1 MATATRT
8 ERDIVLHYTNQW
20 FTHSEWS
27 IERFAHELL
36 APALVGAK
44 MLEREL
50 EQTDGETWAK
60 ERKAWAIRV
69 GRIFNGTSPF
79 PLEWKMVWIGVLP
92 SEYAAQVRRD
102 CLELFG
108 VLDINLPRTAPTAPS
123 ATPSNLARV
132 FKEFSEFV
140 ASATPAHD
148 GCYSTRDNPAEVDV
162 MLQEG
167 FDVIGA
173 VMTEL
178 LALAAGTGHSVP
190 MLQML
195 MAGSRQPKVDAD
207 E

>member
-1 MATATRT
+1 MATRT
-8 ERDIVLHYTNQW
+8 ERDIVLHYTNHW

-27 IERFAHELL
+27 VERFAHDLL
-36 APALVGAK
+36 APALVEAK
-44 MLEREL
+44 MIEREL
-50 EQTDGETWAK
+50 EQTDGDAWAR
-60 ERKAWAIRV
+60 ERKAWAVRV

-79 PLEWKMVWIGVLP
+79 PLEWKMVWLGVLP

-102 CLELFG
+102 CLQLFG
-108 VLDINLPRTAPTAPS
+108 VLDINLPRSSPGKPS
-123 ATPSNLARV
+123 ATLSNLARV

-140 ASATPAHD
+140 DAATPAHD
-148 GCYSTRDNPAEVDV
+148 GRYCTNDDPGDVDV

-178 LALAAGTGHSVP
+178 LALAAGTGRSVP

-195 MAGSRQPKVDAD
+195 IAGRCQEA
-207 E
+207 EQGE

>member
-1 MATATRT
+1 MATRT
-8 ERDIVLHYTNQW
+8 ERDIVLHYTNHW

-27 IERFAHELL
+27 VERFAHALL
-36 APALVGAK
+36 APALVEAK

-50 EQTDGETWAK
+50 EQTDGDAWAR
-60 ERKAWAIRV
+60 ERKAWAVRV

-79 PLEWKMVWIGVLP
+79 PLEWKMVWLGVLP
-92 SEYAAQVRRD
+92 SEYVAQIRRD
-102 CLELFG
+102 CLQLFG
-108 VLDINLPRTAPTAPS
+108 VLDINLPRSSPGKPS

-140 ASATPAHD
+140 AAATPAHD
-148 GCYSTRDNPAEVDV
+148 GRYCTNDDPGDVDV

-178 LALAAGTGHSVP
+178 LALAAGTGRSVP

-195 MAGSRQPKVDAD
+195 IAGRCQEA
-207 E
+207 EQGE

>member
-1 MATATRT
+1 MATRT
-8 ERDIVLHYTNQW
+8 ERDIVLHHTNHW

-27 IERFAHELL
+27 VERFAHDLL
-36 APALVGAK
+36 APALVEAK

-50 EQTDGETWAK
+50 EQTDGDTWAK
-60 ERKAWAIRV
+60 ERKAWAVRV

-79 PLEWKMVWIGVLP
+79 PLEWKMVWLGVLP
-92 SEYAAQVRRD
+92 PEYAAQVRRD
-102 CLELFG
+102 CLQLFG
-108 VLDINLPRTAPTAPS
+108 VLDINLPRSSPGSPS

-140 ASATPAHD
+140 AAATPAHD
-148 GCYSTRDNPAEVDV
+148 GRYCMNDDPGAVDV

-178 LALAAGTGHSVP
+178 LALAAGTGRSVP

-195 MAGSRQPKVDAD
+195 IAARCPKAEQD